1 MHFFGMKSNFCH
13 LSLEDYAKRW
23 YLRSELSHLS
33 LLFLME
39 KCSQHQLLDWLMFS
53 FPLECF
59 SLHWS
64 LVIIC
69 IPDKEDE
76 SGLTIIHL
84 DSLGLHP
91 RNLIF
96 NNVKRFLREEWN
108 YLNQDA
114 PLDLPISAKVWRDLP
129 NMINEAEV
137 QASLYTLSCKS

>member
-1 MHFFGMKSNFCH
+1 
-13 LSLEDYAKRW
+13 
-23 YLRSELSHLS
+23 
-33 LLFLME
+33 ME

-96 NNVKRFLREEWN
+96 NNVKRWDPRNPYHWCWLHKVSQCQESKTILTIF
-108 YLNQDA
+108 YL
-114 PLDLPISAKVWRDLP
+114 WF
-129 NMINEAEV
+129 
-137 QASLYTLSCKS
+137 